1 MFVFVKLPSELLDRT
16 GAASYNTS
24 IVKIAAVIFDLDGT
38 ITQPCLDFD
47 KIRAE
52 IGGIN
57 GPILEAMQKMSP
69 EDYDRAEKILHRHEF
84 MAAEHSQLNP
94 GAKELLDQLRLE
106 NRRLGLVTRNQ
117 ADSVARVCRIHDIAF
132 DGVVTRD
139 DGPAKPDPFPVN
151 RACELLEV
159 EPSRSLVVGDY
170 LFDLVSGHRAGA
182 QTVLL
187 SIQESYSDFA
197 READYIIDELSE
209 LPKVIATI
217 ENGKQENG

>member
-1 MFVFVKLPSELLDRT
+1 VFVKLPGELLDRT
-16 GAASYNTS
+16 VIASYNDG
-24 IVKIAAVIFDLDGT
+24 IVKITAVIFELDGT

-52 IGGIN
+52 IGDID
-57 GPILEAMQKMSP
+57 GPILEAMLKMSP

-117 ADSVARVCRIHDIAF
+117 ADSVDRVCRIHNITF

-139 DGPAKPDPFPVN
+139 DGPAKPDPFPIN

-170 LFDLVSGHRAGA
+170 LFDLVSGRRAGA

-187 SIQESYSDFA
+187 SIQESYHDFA
-197 READYIIDELSE
+197 READYIIDNLSE